1 MSSFEV
7 AWDAII
13 KAPWIVDGT
22 IYSTGKPMT
31 VEGPLYSGGDSS
43 DDPRYWT
50 PDFNEAL
57 AYALFGSAIPIV
69 GLEDTFRENVPM
81 RETVPT
87 IRIAQD
93 PGYNWQVQEPGKRFG
108 MVRDA
113 EELWEEDDDLQN
125 YILQEDPES
134 EAYMHDENWGAPKH
148 KTMDEDKMRKL
159 LLSLIEGQ
167 DDMFAWGTTGAYK
180 TADERKAHIEAALE
194 RFDTGRSGRLWLDD
208 MHKPL
213 SQTSETDGIE
223 ASDDIEHLR
232 EWGRLNDEDAHVPWK
247 SFMRD

>member
-7 AWDAII
+7 AWDSII
-13 KAPWIVDGT
+13 KAPWLLETGNLFDEKNPTT
-22 IYSTGKPMT
+22 ID
-31 VEGPLYSGGDSS
+31 GPLYSGGDIS

-50 PDFNEAL
+50 DDFNEAL
-57 AYALFGSAIPIV
+57 AYALFGSAIPVV

-87 IRIAQD
+87 IRIAPD
-93 PGYNWQVQEPGKRFG
+93 PGYGWRNEKGHVKSPKEF
-108 MVRDA
+108 
-113 EELWEEDDDLQN
+113 EESDEAIQN
-125 YILQEDPES
+125 FLLFDDPES
-134 EAYMHDENWGAPKH
+134 EAYMHDEQWGAPKH
-148 KTMDEDKMRKL
+148 EIMDEDKMRKL

-167 DDMFAWGTTGAYK
+167 DDMFTWGNTGTYK
-180 TADERKAHIEAALE
+180 TADERKAHIKAALE
-194 RFDTGRSGRLWLDD
+194 RFDTGRSGRLWLDE

-223 ASDDIEHLR
+223 DSDDIEYLQ

-247 SFMRD
+247 SFMRE